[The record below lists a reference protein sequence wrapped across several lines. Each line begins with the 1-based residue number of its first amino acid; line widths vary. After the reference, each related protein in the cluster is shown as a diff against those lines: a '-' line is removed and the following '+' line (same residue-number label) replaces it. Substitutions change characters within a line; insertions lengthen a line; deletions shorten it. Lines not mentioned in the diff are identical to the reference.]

1 MNTSPPFL
9 HPSTFQHLQDPRDA
23 RIQYLE
29 QENQKLLDTLET
41 LSEKYMNLLE
51 QQQQHTPAPPPQK
64 KLHVIRKPNQA
75 TILTTKRVRPQP

>member
-1 MNTSPPFL
+1 MIPSPPFL

-41 LSEKYMNLLE
+41 LSEKYMALIE
-51 QQQQHTPAPPPQK
+51 QQPAPPSQK
-64 KLHVIRKPNQA
+64 KLHVISKPNQA

>member
-1 MNTSPPFL
+1 MNISPPFL
-9 HPSTFQHLQDPRDA
+9 HPSTFGHLQDPRDA
-23 RIQYLE
+23 RIQHLE

-51 QQQQHTPAPPPQK
+51 QQPPPPPSQK
-64 KLHVIRKPNQA
+64 KLHVIRKPYQT